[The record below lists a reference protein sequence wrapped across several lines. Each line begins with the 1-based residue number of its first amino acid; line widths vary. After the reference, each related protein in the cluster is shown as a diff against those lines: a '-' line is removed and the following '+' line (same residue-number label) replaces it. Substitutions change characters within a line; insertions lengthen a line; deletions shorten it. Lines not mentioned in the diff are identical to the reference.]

1 MTYVENLDGD
11 LGVSMHYISNIKGG
25 LFHKKLVGTLV
36 ISLQRWQFSYNFGG
50 FIFNYISLCK
60 GG

>member
-25 LFHKKLVGTLV
+25 LFHKKLVGTL
-36 ISLQRWQFSYNFGG
+36 SYL
-50 FIFNYISLCK
+50 ITKVAI
-60 GG
+60 